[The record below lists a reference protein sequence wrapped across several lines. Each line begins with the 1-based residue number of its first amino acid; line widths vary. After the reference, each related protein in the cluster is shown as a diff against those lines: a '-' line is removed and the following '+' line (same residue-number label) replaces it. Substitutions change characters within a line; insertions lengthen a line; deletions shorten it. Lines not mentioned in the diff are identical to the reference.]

1 MMIKQLLFA
10 VIFSTA
16 FFASAQNNF
25 ATELDSVQNEAQAT
39 KFIEDHKA
47 NKGTIYVFNK
57 EKHKTQLAQEL
68 FKMGIGGSKT
78 ISSDIEKTHYK
89 VIDKYNVPYYR
100 VSYVYLDGTNK
111 TKEEI
116 HNWGQNVMTKYQ
128 QGYKFKDL
136 AKQYSMGTN
145 ANQGGDSGWF
155 IKDTRD
161 SEFEDAVINS
171 SSSVGDLFTV
181 HTSNNKHYVVLRTH
195 DQKMIEEIKVLTVTE
210 PIN

>member
-1 MMIKQLLFA
+1 MLKHLLYSVLLLSSLFT
-10 VIFSTA
+10 V
-16 FFASAQNNF
+16 AQN
-25 ATELDSVQNEAQAT
+25 TLIMEMDSIQDEEQAT
-39 KFIEDHKA
+39 KFIEDHKV

-57 EKHKTQLAQEL
+57 EKHKTLLAQEL
-68 FKMGIGGSKT
+68 FKMGKGGSKT
-78 ISSDIEKTHYK
+78 IASEVEKTHYK

-155 IKDTRD
+155 IKDTKD

-181 HTSNNKHYVVLRTH
+181 HTSKDKHYVVLRTH
-195 DQKMIEEIKVLTVTE
+195 NQKIIEEIKVLTVTE
-210 PIN
+210 PIK